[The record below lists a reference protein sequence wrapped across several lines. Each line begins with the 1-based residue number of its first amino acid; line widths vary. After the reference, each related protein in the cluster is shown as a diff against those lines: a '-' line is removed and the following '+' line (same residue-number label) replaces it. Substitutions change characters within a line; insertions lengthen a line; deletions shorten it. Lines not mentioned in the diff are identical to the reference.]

1 MAALEQIRLAQP
13 ALVALLQEEFMPVP
27 AVEPDAEESAPEV
40 LEAPPAEQPSLSEV
54 PIPSAEPAQ
63 PAAAP
68 GPSDPT
74 PAASDSAPA
83 GGAPAPAGGAPIATP
98 TMDIARAVDLDAPAV
113 QTAIATLVAPFSG
126 LERMV
131 PGIVGQEG
139 QTNQSAPPALQTAA
153 AATMSA
159 LTGR

>member
-1 MAALEQIRLAQP
+1 MAALEQIRMAQP
-13 ALVALLQEEFMPVP
+13 ALLALLQEELMPVP

-68 GPSDPT
+68 GLSDPT
-74 PAASDSAPA
+74 PAASDS
-83 GGAPAPAGGAPIATP
+83 APAGGAPIATP
-98 TMDIARAVDLDAPAV
+98 TMDIARAVDLDAPSV

-131 PGIVGQEG
+131 PGMVGQEG